1 MKDFYFQLL
10 HHEIGQWILYP
21 LREDIAWYA
30 SYIMIRINTENIQS
44 TLRFIKDKWDEFT
57 GEFPYEYSFL
67 DEDFN
72 NMYQKEMKARKIF
85 TIFSIFAMI
94 IACMGL
100 LGLASFTANQK
111 TKEIGIRKAMGST
124 ALKIQLLLSGQ

>member
-1 MKDFYFQLL
+1 MSLQVNFLMS
-10 HHEIGQWILYP
+10 IP
-21 LREDIAWYA
+21 C
-30 SYIMIRINTENIQS
+30 
-44 TLRFIKDKWDEFT
+44 
-57 GEFPYEYSFL
+57 L